1 MNEEYQSNISFK
13 VREKNVSNNQQ
24 AGRAGQSNQSG
35 LGHSYAQETSTDQE
49 EKVIIDLSS
58 NIDHQGYQQQAQIT
72 STNSS
77 PEVNENF
84 MECLGQQMTLS
95 SHDDSGDERDNQL
108 YQMVTDNITIMD
120 QQT

>member
-1 MNEEYQSNISFK
+1 MTEEYQSNISFK

-24 AGRAGQSNQSG
+24 AGRATQSNQSG
-35 LGHSYAQETSTDQE
+35 LGHSYVQERSTDQE
-49 EKVIIDLSS
+49 EKVIIDMSS
-58 NIDHQGYQQQAQIT
+58 NIGHQGYQQEIKIP

-84 MECLGQQMTLS
+84 MECLNHQMTLS

-108 YQMVTDNITIMD
+108 YQMVNDNITIMD